1 MKKILVSG
9 GAGFLGS
16 YLCEKLLGE
25 GNSVICL
32 DNFLSGHKRNISHLL
47 DHPKFELKVQDVTL
61 PFSCQVNEIY
71 NLACPASPLIY
82 QQHPLE
88 TFKTSI
94 LGAINMLELAKIQQ
108 AKILQASTSEVYGDP
123 EVHPQ
128 PETYHGNVN
137 PIGTRACYDEGKRG
151 AETLFFDYHRTYQ
164 LRIKVMRI
172 FNTYGPRMSATDGRV
187 VSNLIIQALKG
198 QALTVVGDGKQTR
211 SFCFIDDTVDAMWRL
226 MNSHDTLTG
235 PINVGNPSE
244 CTILD
249 LASLILDLTGS
260 KSTLAFLPT
269 TADDPLRRQ
278 PLVDLAKKELSWTPN
293 VSLKDGLIQTIAYF
307 DKILK

>member
-1 MKKILVSG
+1 
-9 GAGFLGS
+9 
-16 YLCEKLLGE
+16 
-25 GNSVICL
+25 
-32 DNFLSGHKRNISHLL
+32 
-47 DHPKFELKVQDVTL
+47 
-61 PFSCQVNEIY
+61 
-71 NLACPASPLIY
+71 
-82 QQHPLE
+82 
-88 TFKTSI
+88 
-94 LGAINMLELAKIQQ
+94 
-108 AKILQASTSEVYGDP
+108 
-123 EVHPQ
+123 
-128 PETYHGNVN
+128 
-137 PIGTRACYDEGKRG
+137 
-151 AETLFFDYHRTYQ
+151 
-164 LRIKVMRI
+164 MRI

-198 QALTVVGDGKQTR
+198 QELTVVGDGKQTR
-211 SFCFIDDTVDAMWRL
+211 SFCFVDDTVDAMCRL

-307 DKILK
+307 EKILR

>member
-16 YLCEKLLGE
+16 HLCEKLLGE

-32 DNFLSGHKRNISHLL
+32 DNFLSGHERNISHLL
-47 DHPKFELKVQDVTL
+47 DHPMFELKVQDVTL
-61 PFSCQVNEIY
+61 PFSCQVDEIY

-249 LASLILDLTGS
+249 LANLILDLTGS

-307 DKILK
+307 EKILK